1 MGQKKTWA
9 YSFFGVEKSNTRS
22 KLPKK
27 VIATIQSKKE
37 RFTYLSQGSQL
48 AKCSKRGNP
57 QVETLPLGQPAL
69 K

>member
-27 VIATIQSKKE
+27 MIATIQSKKE

-48 AKCSKRGNP
+48 AKCS
-57 QVETLPLGQPAL
+57 
-69 K
+69 